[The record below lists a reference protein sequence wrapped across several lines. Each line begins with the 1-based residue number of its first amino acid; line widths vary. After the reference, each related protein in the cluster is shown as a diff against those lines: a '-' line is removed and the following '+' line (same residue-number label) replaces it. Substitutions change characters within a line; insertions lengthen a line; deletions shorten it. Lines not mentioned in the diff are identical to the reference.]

1 MTGGRPSLALQT
13 SGPQASS
20 RNAEIRAEMAW
31 APGPSE
37 PSSQF
42 KAGPPTPSPGA
53 GGPEAFPSS
62 RARWSLELR
71 GGPQEGLQ
79 EHVTSKTALEE
90 KREVQRGPHSKVAWP
105 GYFWDQQRGGVCEA
119 ALGPSGPGGGEH

>member
-1 MTGGRPSLALQT
+1 
-13 SGPQASS
+13 
-20 RNAEIRAEMAW
+20 MAW

-42 KAGPPTPSPGA
+42 KAGPPTPSPGV

-62 RARWSLELR
+62 RVRWSLELR

-79 EHVTSKTALEE
+79 EHMTSKTALEE
-90 KREVQRGPHSKVAWP
+90 KREVQEAPTPKWPSQGTFGTSREEGSARQHWVHRARGELSA
-105 GYFWDQQRGGVCEA
+105 E
-119 ALGPSGPGGGEH
+119 